1 MSCIKTYPDRLH
13 FDYANPKE
21 SSISINDIAQALSNE
36 CRFAGHLPNFYS
48 VAEHSWL
55 VSQLV
60 SPEFALEA
68 LLHDATEAYCKD
80 IPSPLKRLL
89 PDYKGIERG
98 IDLVIRNKFGLPA
111 EMSPEVHHF
120 DLVMLATERRD
131 LDIDDGK
138 PWPMLD
144 GVPPSDISI
153 TPLTP
158 LQARAKFLQRF
169 NELTGAIAA

>member
-1 MSCIKTYPDRLH
+1 MSYITTYSGLD
-13 FDYANPKE
+13 FDYLKPVA
-21 SSISINDIAQALSNE
+21 SSICIDDIAQALSHE

-48 VAEHSWL
+48 VAQHSL
-55 VSQLV
+55 LMSFIVEEQY
-60 SPEFALEA
+60 ALEA
-68 LLHDATEAYCKD
+68 LLHDASEAYCKD

-89 PDYKGIERG
+89 PDYQAIERQV
-98 IDLVIRNKFGLPA
+98 DLAIREKFGLPE
-111 EMSPEVHHF
+111 EMGFVVHYA

-131 LDIDDGK
+131 LDIDDGR

-169 NELTGAIAA
+169 NELTVANKS